1 MIKIHDL
8 SFAYGEKQIFGGF
21 SLEIPDG
28 ARSCIF
34 GGSGCGK
41 TTLLRLITGL
51 EEPAD
56 GSIETDGVRFSAVFQ
71 EDRLLPFKTVL
82 ENITLIGAEKETA
95 LYMLAQL
102 GIAEAADKYPSE
114 LSGGMRRRA
123 AIARALSAEY
133 GCLILDEPF
142 AGLDKENIEK
152 GIECDYD
159 EMKAEIAKRD
169 AQDMNREVSP
179 LKKADDAI
187 ELDTSNMSLEE
198 VVAHVM
204 DLVEKKLEE

>member
-1 MIKIHDL
+1 MIKINDL

-21 SLEIPDG
+21 SLEIPDS

-56 GSIETDGVRFSAVFQ
+56 GSIETGGVRFSAVFQ

-152 GIECDYD
+152 AAALISESVGERTLIAVTHSER
-159 EMKAEIAKRD
+159 EAELLGAEII
-169 AQDMNREVSP
+169 M
-179 LKKADDAI
+179 L
-187 ELDTSNMSLEE
+187 
-198 VVAHVM
+198 
-204 DLVEKKLEE
+204 

>member
-1 MIKIHDL
+1 MIELRDVHM
-8 SFAYGEKQIFGGF
+8 AYGEKTVF
-21 SLEIPDG
+21 SGLSLRFDAPG
-28 ARSCIF
+28 AYALL
-34 GGSGCGK
+34 GPSGCGK
-41 TTLLRLITGL
+41 TTLLRLIAGL
-51 EEPAD
+51 ETPQQ
-56 GSIETDGVRFSAVFQ
+56 GGIVRPERLSFCFQ

-152 GIECDYD
+152 AAALISESVGERTLIAVTHSER
-159 EMKAEIAKRD
+159 EAELLGAKII
-169 AQDMNREVSP
+169 M
-179 LKKADDAI
+179 L
-187 ELDTSNMSLEE
+187 
-198 VVAHVM
+198 
-204 DLVEKKLEE
+204 

>member
-1 MIKIHDL
+1 MIKINDL
-8 SFAYGEKQIFGGF
+8 SFAYGKKHIFGGF

-56 GSIETDGVRFSAVFQ
+56 GSIETGGVRFSAVFQ

-142 AGLDKENIEK
+142 AGLDKKNIR
-152 GIECDYD
+152 
-159 EMKAEIAKRD
+159 KAAALISESVGKRTLIAVTHSE
-169 AQDMNREVSP
+169 RE
-179 LKKADDAI
+179 A
-187 ELDTSNMSLEE
+187 ELLGAKIIML
-198 VVAHVM
+198 
-204 DLVEKKLEE
+204 